1 MEKKEII
8 VNEIIIVM
16 QDHLN
21 ADQLH
26 ILDEVLCLKLR
37 GIRFEEECTELST
50 QQDDNE
56 YMIKLFAANKRL
68 EGCREQTI
76 SHYIRQNRDLL
87 EKLNKNYKDIT
98 KDDIKYYLAI
108 YSQRVKPNTVVNVKR
123 YLSTFYGWLHD
134 EGYIS
139 RNPVKAIKGIKQTEV
154 PNKHLSMEEE
164 VAVRDVE
171 KSKRDEAIID
181 FLLSTGV
188 RVGEIEAM
196 NRSNVNLITGAVTFI
211 GEKNYKERT
220 VYLDVRAKKHLIEY
234 LQTRTDTDDA
244 LFVSDRKVRN
254 EHGTMEVRRMRRP
267 AYQKLVKGVCAQA
280 GITDKICTVHVF
292 RKTFATRLAENGCA
306 LEIIQVLLGHS
317 SAEITSKHY
326 VAKTQ
331 KRIRQEFERC
341 MAA

>member
-1 MEKKEII
+1 MI
-8 VNEIIIVM
+8 
-16 QDHLN
+16 
-21 ADQLH
+21 QL
-26 ILDEVLCLKLR
+26 
-37 GIRFEEECTELST
+37 FE
-50 QQDDNE
+50 
-56 YMIKLFAANKRL
+56 ANKRL

-87 EKLNKNYKDIT
+87 EKANKNYKDIT
-98 KDDIKYYLAI
+98 KEDIKYYLAI
-108 YSQRVKPNTVVNVKR
+108 YSQRVKPNTVANAKR
-123 YLSTFYGWLHD
+123 YFSSFYGWLHD
-134 EGYIS
+134 EGYIG
-139 RNPVKAIKGIKQTEV
+139 RNPVKAIKGIKPVEV

-164 VAVRDVE
+164 VAVRDVA

-196 NRSNVNLITGAVTFI
+196 NRSNVNLMTGAVTFI
-211 GEKNYKERT
+211 GEKNFKQRT

-234 LQTRTDTDDA
+234 LQTRSDDNEA
-244 LFVSDRKVRN
+244 LFISDRTFRN
-254 EHGTMEVRRMRRP
+254 SAGEPETRRMKRP

-331 KRIRQEFERC
+331 KRIRQDFERC